1 MEIDKSVQPKVIQL
15 RTQLVKKGR
24 SRILLSETDYS
35 TFRIHCYGKG
45 TGENAL
51 HAHLNEDHIFV
62 VLQGTATFT
71 GLNNE
76 ALKLAKNHAIV
87 LPKGCFYQF
96 ANHADEPLVMI
107 RFGAQ
112 AEKSDHRINPD
123 GQQIGGRA
131 AEGYGEPELI
141 ENSFFE

>member
-1 MEIDKSVQPKVIQL
+1 MEVDKSIRPKILRL

-35 TFRIHCYGKG
+35 TFRIHCYAKG

-62 VLQGTATFT
+62 VLQGVATFT

-76 ALKLAKNHAIV
+76 PIELSKNNAIV
-87 LPKGCFYQF
+87 LAKGCFYQF
-96 ANHADEPLVMI
+96 ANNGEEPLVMI
-107 RFGAQ
+107 RFGAH
-112 AEKSDHRINPD
+112 AEKFDHRINPD
-123 GQQIGGRA
+123 GKQIGGRA
-131 AEGYGEPELI
+131 SEGYGEPELI
-141 ENSFFE
+141 ENAFFE

>member
-1 MEIDKSVQPKVIQL
+1 MEIDKSVQPKVIRL

-35 TFRIHCYGKG
+35 TFRIHCYAKG

-71 GLNNE
+71 GLNEE
-76 ALKLAKNHAIV
+76 AIKLAKNNAIV

-96 ANHADEPLVMI
+96 ANFADEPLVMI
-107 RFGAQ
+107 RFGAH
-112 AEKSDHRINPD
+112 AEKFDHRINPD
-123 GQQIGGRA
+123 GKQIGGRA
-131 AEGYGEPELI
+131 TEGYGEPELI
-141 ENSFFE
+141 ENAFFE

>member
-1 MEIDKSVQPKVIQL
+1 MEIDKSLQPKVIRL

-24 SRILLSETDYS
+24 SRVLLSETDYS
-35 TFRIHCYGKG
+35 TFRIHCYAKG

-51 HAHLNEDHIFV
+51 HAHLNEDHIFA

-71 GLNNE
+71 GLNE
-76 ALKLAKNHAIV
+76 EPIKLAKNNAIV

-96 ANHADEPLVMI
+96 ANYGEEPLVMI
-107 RFGAQ
+107 RFGAH
-112 AEKSDHRINPD
+112 AEKFDHRINPD
-123 GQQIGGRA
+123 GKQIGGRA

-141 ENSFFE
+141 ENAFFE

>member
-1 MEIDKSVQPKVIQL
+1 MEVDKSVQPKVIRL

-24 SRILLSETDYS
+24 SRVLLSETDYS
-35 TFRIHCYGKG
+35 TFRIHCYAKG

-71 GLNNE
+71 GLDEE
-76 ALKLAKNHAIV
+76 AIKLAKNNAIV

-96 ANHADEPLVMI
+96 ANFADEPLVMI
-107 RFGAQ
+107 RFGAH
-112 AEKSDHRINPD
+112 AEKFDHRINPD
-123 GQQIGGRA
+123 GKQIGGRA

-141 ENSFFE
+141 ENAFFE

>member
-1 MEIDKSVQPKVIQL
+1 MEIDKSVQLKVIRL

-24 SRILLSETDYS
+24 SRVLLSETGYS
-35 TFRIHCYGKG
+35 TFRIHCYAKG

-71 GLNNE
+71 GLDE
-76 ALKLAKNHAIV
+76 KAIQVAKNNAIV

-96 ANHADEPLVMI
+96 ANYGEEPLVMI
-107 RFGAQ
+107 RFGAH
-112 AEKSDHRINPD
+112 AEKFDHRINPD
-123 GQQIGGRA
+123 GKQIGGRA

-141 ENSFFE
+141 ENAFFE